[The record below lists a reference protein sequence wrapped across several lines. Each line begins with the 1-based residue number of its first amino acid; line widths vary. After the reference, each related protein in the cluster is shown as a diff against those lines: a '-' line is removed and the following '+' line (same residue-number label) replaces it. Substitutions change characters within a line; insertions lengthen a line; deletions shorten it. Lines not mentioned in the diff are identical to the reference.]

1 MEFLAQLLS
10 LLSAAYPNC
19 TYKPFYVENNILKI
33 RKKCVW
39 GGYPEAY
46 SQKIIYF

>member
-33 RKKCVW
+33 RKKCVC
-39 GGYPEAY
+39 GGGI
-46 SQKIIYF
+46 QKHTHKK